1 MKPINEHIVYK
12 TLRQIIVE
20 QEETETDSN
29 NDNIFTPQE
38 SKFLGKFDT
47 YKSKH
52 LGVIYSLTDIGIRE
66 FLTRSGAQLECNAAV
81 LFDLLKNKIIKIV
94 PSSGYGSDT
103 DYTIELQLS
112 LSAVEGLGT
121 EKPGAPGDAA
131 AGADAGAGADLGG
144 DLGGGAPPPP
154 PVGDLGGGGDAPAEP
169 PPDLEGDPVESVVN
183 FKDIINESVKIAK
196 QLIAEKK
203 DKKKRPKDVDLH
215 LNTSRILR
223 RVPKEFLY
231 QLKRVIS
238 QMDQKSKNKLD
249 SERLI
254 ADILDVL
261 QLNFDLTDFQIRRSY
276 EFHKNQKRLQK
287 YLEK

>member
-1 MKPINEHIVYK
+1 MQRK
-12 TLRQIIVE
+12 
-20 QEETETDSN
+20 
-29 NDNIFTPQE
+29 
-38 SKFLGKFDT
+38 
-47 YKSKH
+47 
-52 LGVIYSLTDIGIRE
+52 
-66 FLTRSGAQLECNAAV
+66 
-81 LFDLLKNKIIKIV
+81 KI
-94 PSSGYGSDT
+94 
-103 DYTIELQLS
+103 
-112 LSAVEGLGT
+112 
-121 EKPGAPGDAA
+121 
-131 AGADAGAGADLGG
+131 
-144 DLGGGAPPPP
+144 
-154 PVGDLGGGGDAPAEP
+154 
-169 PPDLEGDPVESVVN
+169 
-183 FKDIINESVKIAK
+183 
-196 QLIAEKK
+196 
-203 DKKKRPKDVDLH
+203 KKKRPKDVDLH